1 MHGVRLDPFS
11 SRLLAI
17 RLKHGNSAAPKP
29 LPEPVADDGELEV
42 QPEPTD
48 AAFASDEEADEPYMP
63 SRSAP
68 DARAPIGASVGEVT
82 GALLPD
88 IVNHTVAP
96 TDCDTCR
103 EHDTQTADQ
112 KYREL
117 FGMIRTLQGR
127 VESLEYAA
135 QHFKVSAH
143 DAAVDQGIVSE
154 SLLG

>member
-1 MHGVRLDPFS
+1 
-11 SRLLAI
+11 
-17 RLKHGNSAAPKP
+17 
-29 LPEPVADDGELEV
+29 LEV

-48 AAFASDEEADEPYMP
+48 AALASDEEADELYMP

-82 GALLPD
+82 GSLLPD
-88 IVNHTVAP
+88 VVSHAVAP
-96 TDCDTCR
+96 TDCDTCDDDAR
-103 EHDTQTADQ
+103 TNDQ

-117 FGMIRTLQGR
+117 IGMIRTLQGR

-143 DAAVDQGIVSE
+143 DAAVDQGVMPAP
-154 SLLG
+154 LLG

>member
-17 RLKHGNSAAPKP
+17 RLKHGNSVASKP
-29 LPEPVADDGELEV
+29 LPEPVADNGELEV

-88 IVNHTVAP
+88 VVSHAVAA
-96 TDCDTCR
+96 TDCETCDDDAR
-103 EHDTQTADQ
+103 TNDQ